1 MNVIMRNAMKAAGA
15 VHIALY
21 RSSKGRIGGRV
32 KGLPI
37 MLITVAG
44 RTSGIKRTTPVVCLE
59 DGGTWLVSGSAGG
72 AKDEPQWF
80 RNLRAADVARI
91 EMLGVQ
97 TDVGVEVAEGEDRDQ
112 RWRQLTSVAP
122 FFDDYQAKV
131 DRVIPIAVLT
141 PLPPS

>member
-1 MNVIMRNAMKAAGA
+1 MNVIVRNAMKAAGA

-44 RTSGIKRTTPVVCLE
+44 RTSGIKRTTPVVYIE
-59 DGGTWLVSGSAGG
+59 DDGSWLVCGSAGG
-72 AKDEPQWF
+72 ARDEPQWF
-80 RNLRAADVARI
+80 RNLRAADTAGI
-91 EMLGVQ
+91 EMLGVH
-97 TDVGVEVAEGEDRDQ
+97 TDVGVEVVEGESRDQ
-112 RWRQLTSVAP
+112 RWRQLTAIAP

-131 DRVIPIAVLT
+131 NRVIPIAVLT
-141 PLPPS
+141 PLPAS